1 MSITGTA
8 TIATTSGRVGIGTT
22 TPATMLHVTG
32 TVTAAGFIGDGSQ
45 LTNVSSAPGGDSVT
59 SSTIVDNSITGSDIS
74 NTLSMTDT
82 TLNIGSL
89 TASAGNFRVDS
100 AGSATVST
108 LTATGSVT
116 ASTMSITGTA
126 TIATTSGRVGIGT
139 TTPATMLHVTG
150 TVTAAGFIGDGSQ
163 LTNVVSPPGAD
174 SVTSSTIVDNS
185 ITGSDISNT
194 LSMTDTTLNIGSFTA
209 SAGNFRV
216 DSAGSATVSTLTAT
230 GSITVAN
237 NGTITT
243 GYLSVGTVSA
253 SLATHGTTTVRFLDD
268 IYVNGMVTAAGF
280 IGDGSQLTNVPSAP
294 GADSV
299 TSSTIVDN
307 SITGSD
313 ISNTLSMTDTT
324 LNIGSFT
331 ANAGNFRVDSAGSPT
346 VSTLTAPGSVTAST
360 MSITG

>member
-45 LTNVSSAPGGDSVT
+45 LTNVTTAPGGDSVT

-100 AGSATVST
+100 AGSTTVST

-116 ASTMSITGTA
+116 AST
-126 TIATTSGRVGIGT
+126 
-139 TTPATMLHVTG
+139 
-150 TVTAAGFIGDGSQ
+150 
-163 LTNVVSPPGAD
+163 
-174 SVTSSTIVDNS
+174 
-185 ITGSDISNT
+185 
-194 LSMTDTTLNIGSFTA
+194 
-209 SAGNFRV
+209 
-216 DSAGSATVSTLTAT
+216 LTAT
-230 GSITVAN
+230 
-237 NGTITT
+237 GTITT

-268 IYVNGMVTAAGF
+268 IYVTGTVTAAKF
-280 IGDGSQLTNVPSAP
+280 IGDGSGLTGLIGATATVNSGNIVNGTII
-294 GADSV
+294 GADLANNISIN
-299 TSSTIVDN
+299 TTGTI
-307 SITGSD
+307 
-313 ISNTLSMTDTT
+313 
-324 LNIGSFT
+324 
-331 ANAGNFRVDSAGSPT
+331 NAGSTT
-346 VSTLTAPGSVTAST
+346 VSTFTTTGSIKPASGGFVGDTSGSMTAP
-360 MSITG
+360 

>member
-22 TPATMLHVTG
+22 TPATMLQVTG

-45 LTNVSSAPGGDSVT
+45 LTNVVSPPGADSVS

-100 AGSATVST
+100 AGSTTVST
-108 LTATGSVT
+108 FTATGSVT

-163 LTNVVSPPGAD
+163 LTNVTTAPGGD
-174 SVTSSTIVDNS
+174 SVTSSTIVDNRS
-185 ITGSDISNT
+185 EE
-194 LSMTDTTLNIGSFTA
+194 
-209 SAGNFRV
+209 R
-216 DSAGSATVSTLTAT
+216 
-230 GSITVAN
+230 
-237 NGTITT
+237 
-243 GYLSVGTVSA
+243 
-253 SLATHGTTTVRFLDD
+253 
-268 IYVNGMVTAAGF
+268 
-280 IGDGSQLTNVPSAP
+280 
-294 GADSV
+294 
-299 TSSTIVDN
+299 
-307 SITGSD
+307 
-313 ISNTLSMTDTT
+313 
-324 LNIGSFT
+324 
-331 ANAGNFRVDSAGSPT
+331 
-346 VSTLTAPGSVTAST
+346 
-360 MSITG
+360 